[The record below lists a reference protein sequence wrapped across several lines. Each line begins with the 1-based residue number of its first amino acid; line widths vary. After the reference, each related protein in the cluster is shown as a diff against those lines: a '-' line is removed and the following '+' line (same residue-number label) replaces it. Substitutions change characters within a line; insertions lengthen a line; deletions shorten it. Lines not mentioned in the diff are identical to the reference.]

1 MSQIVF
7 YEKPGCIGNQRQ
19 KILLRSLGYSLE
31 VRDLLRQDWNPVLLR
46 TFFGDKPVQQ
56 WFNQSAPAITSGQ
69 LDIESM
75 GEEEALAL
83 MQSQPILI
91 CRPLLEYGDLKQSGF
106 VSGPVLAALAIR
118 FDEDLQT
125 CPMTEAEPVCAEPV

>member
-19 KILLRSLGYSLE
+19 KTLLRSLGYSLE

-46 TFFGDKPVQQ
+46 SFFGDKPVRQ

-106 VSGPVLAALAIR
+106 VSGPVLDALAIS

-125 CPMTEAEPVCAEPV
+125 CPMTEAEPVCGESV